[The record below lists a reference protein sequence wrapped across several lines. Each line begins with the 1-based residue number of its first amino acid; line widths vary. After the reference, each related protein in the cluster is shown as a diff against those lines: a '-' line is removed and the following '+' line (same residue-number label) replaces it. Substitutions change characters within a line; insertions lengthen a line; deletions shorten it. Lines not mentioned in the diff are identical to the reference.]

1 MKNLIFLHI
10 LAGLFFS
17 VIISCKKDVQPQ
29 TLTAL
34 TIVNALPG
42 GDFLAANFNEQR
54 PSAGLESTMWIK
66 YRVYSPNNHVALP
79 SKEQP
84 ILIYKIP
91 DTNAK
96 DKPVYQLSLNLGAK
110 EASTLFLFGT
120 LTQPEMLSVN
130 QMPPYHSLTDSV
142 AGLRLINLSP
152 DKKPVRVHISGK
164 GTDKTVSNLAYK
176 QITDYITVNATSA
189 VTDVLVEFYD
199 QASGSLLTRY
209 TLTDVGTI
217 TAEVNK
223 WRYRNYTM
231 VWLPNDAKGNL
242 AADPFLVYD
251 F

>member
-1 MKNLIFLHI
+1 MKNLIFIYI
-10 LAGLFFS
+10 LAGLFCS
-17 VIISCKKDVQPQ
+17 AIVSCKKDVQPQ

-42 GDFLAANFNEQR
+42 GDFLAANFNAQR
-54 PSAGLESTMWIK
+54 PSTGLGNAMWVK
-66 YRVYSPNNHVALP
+66 YRVYAPNNHVALP
-79 SKEQP
+79 STNQSM
-84 ILIYKIP
+84 LIYKIP
-91 DTNAK
+91 DTNVN
-96 DKPVYQLSLNLGAK
+96 DKPLYQLSLNLGAK
-110 EASTLFLFGT
+110 EANTLFLFGT
-120 LTQPEMLSVN
+120 LTQPEMLLVN

-164 GTDKTVSNLAYK
+164 GTDKSVSNLAYK

-199 QASGSLLTRY
+199 QASGTLLTSY
-209 TLTDVGTI
+209 TLKDVGTI

-242 AADPFLVYD
+242 AADPFLISD